1 MIMVTDK
8 RVLRRLATQEKN
20 CMSADVGVIYSAIC
34 YACQDMTT
42 TQSHY
47 LRPNTMSAFLKYLK
61 TQNWRHMA
69 SGWLCDPCQGPR
81 TND

>member
-20 CMSADVGVIYSAIC
+20 RMSADVDVIYSAIC
-34 YACQDMTT
+34 YACKDVTT
-42 TQSHY
+42 TQSITTSID
-47 LRPNTMSAFLKYLK
+47 TMATFLKYLK